1 MHSRNAVRYFF
12 ILAALLLFL
21 FISNDF
27 GLLDTQ
33 KTAIVMAV
41 GIDREEDEFIVTSQ
55 IALPTSSS
63 QQSEAKS
70 VQTVS
75 RGKTVAAAF
84 EEIND
89 KTGWYPKLV
98 FCNLIL
104 IGNEAAKE
112 NVFDALDFF
121 LRNEYFAEDC
131 LLAVCENT
139 AKETLNV
146 TTPID
151 SASSVAAQKIL
162 SAHAK
167 QVGAA
172 MPNTLREF
180 SATYFGASKSGFL
193 PILKTESTQEA
204 VGGKMGGDKAQ
215 GQGQGQAQ
223 GQGQSAN
230 PENNS
235 GGEAANTTQGETEK
249 KEELFSAKETAMFVN
264 GKMTGKLTDKET
276 FAFCASKNNLKLAA
290 YTVDSGGQT
299 YTLTVKH
306 NSPKIKL
313 RIDKNGAPRVEI
325 SLNLTAGIL
334 DFSKSGTENVVKDA
348 SDAPKRVL
356 TDAELALQADV
367 EKTFRTAQ
375 AANCDLFGLTELLKK
390 YEHKYFEAYKNDLLL
405 RVTPTVRVTVK
416 SVR

>member
-1 MHSRNAVRYFF
+1 MHNRNAVRYFF
-12 ILAALLLFL
+12 ILAAFLLFL

-41 GIDREEDEFIVTSQ
+41 GIDREDDEFIITSQ
-55 IALPTSSS
+55 IALPTSAEQKGGS
-63 QQSEAKS
+63 KT

-104 IGNEAAKE
+104 IGNVAAQE

-131 LLAVCENT
+131 LLAVCEKT

-167 QVGAA
+167 QVGAS

-180 SATYFGASKSGFL
+180 SASYFSESKSGFL
-193 PILKTESTQEA
+193 PILKTEATQEPTLGESQDGKS
-204 VGGKMGGDKAQ
+204 GGNANESQANGNAQ
-215 GQGQGQAQ
+215 PTNGSSGQNQ
-223 GQGQSAN
+223 
-230 PENNS
+230 NS
-235 GGEAANTTQGETEK
+235 GGEATK

-264 GKMTGKLTDKET
+264 GKMVGKLTDRET
-276 FAFCASKNNLKLAA
+276 FAFCGMTSNLKLAT
-290 YTVDSGGQT
+290 YSVESGGKT
-299 YTLTVKH
+299 YTLTIKH
-306 NSPKIKL
+306 NAPNIKL
-313 RIDKNGAPRVEI
+313 RVDKNGAPRVDI
-325 SLNLTAGIL
+325 SLNLTAGVL
-334 DFSKSGTENVVKDA
+334 DFSKSESENVVKDT
-348 SDAPKRVL
+348 SDIPKRVL
-356 TDAELALQADV
+356 QDAELALKADV
-367 EKTFRTAQ
+367 EKTFAVAQ
-375 AANCDLFGLTELLKK
+375 EKNCDLFGLTALLKK
-390 YEHKYFEAYKNDLLL
+390 YEHKYFEAYKNDLL
-405 RVTPTVRVTVK
+405 RRATPSVRVTVK
-416 SVR
+416 SIR